1 MTQSLLSELNSSI
14 YYVVGLFLAFILFRE
29 ILIRQTTSLPL
40 VYYLILFPG
49 IIVHELS
56 HTLACIVSFTP
67 IKSLK
72 LFSKSGG
79 FVLHQKPRF
88 LFVSFLISVAPVVC
102 GLTILYFSFHFLQN
116 QYELKQLNI
125 TTFFLFYLISSV
137 LITMLPSRQDV
148 LNATSVYIAIGVIGI
163 SYFFL
168 SSNKSIFNKIDIG
181 LIISLIILIILNVL
195 VFLIKRIKGNK

>member
-1 MTQSLLSELNSSI
+1 MTQLLLSELNSSI
-14 YYVVGLFLAFILFRE
+14 YYVVGLFLAFVILRE
-29 ILIRQTTSLPL
+29 VLIRQTASLPL
-40 VYYLILFPG
+40 IYYLILFPG
-49 IIVHELS
+49 VIVHELS
-56 HTLACIVSFTP
+56 HTFACIISFTP

-88 LFVSFLISVAPVVC
+88 LFVSFFISAAPVIL
-102 GLTILYFSFHFLQN
+102 GLAILYFSFHFLQN
-116 QYELKQLNI
+116 QYELKQFNA
-125 TTFFLFYLISSV
+125 TTFFLFYFTSSV

-148 LNATSVYIAIGVIGI
+148 LNATSVYITIAVIGV

-168 SSNKSIFNKIDIG
+168 SSDKSIFTKINIG

-195 VFLIKRIKGNK
+195 VFSIKKIKGD

>member
-14 YYVVGLFLAFILFRE
+14 YYLVGLFLAFIILRE
-29 ILIRQTTSLPL
+29 ILIRQTASFPL
-40 VYYLILFPG
+40 IYYLILFPG
-49 IIVHELS
+49 VIVHELS
-56 HTLACIVSFTP
+56 HTLACFITFTP

-88 LFVSFLISVAPVVC
+88 LFVSFFISAAPVIC
-102 GLTILYFSFHFLQN
+102 GLAILYFSFHFLQN
-116 QYELKQLNI
+116 QYELKQINI

-148 LNATSVYIAIGVIGI
+148 LSATSVYIAIIVIAV

-168 SSNKSIFNKIDIG
+168 SSDKSVFNKIDIG
-181 LIISLIILIILNVL
+181 LLVSLVILIILNVL
-195 VFLIKRIKGNK
+195 VFSIKKIKGD